1 MSTKSQTVTDTPT
14 HTRSRFKAIIN
25 HVVKGTGYNT
35 TVAGGVVALVAVAV
49 AAVAFGAAAAIIVY
63 VAVAGT
69 AVVSKDTEDHAND
82 ISPTLAKTFNRV
94 GFHAAYLAPLVLAA
108 AAGVSAF
115 NDFSNLPKATPQ
127 TSMAAKFYKVSGP
140 ANNNCQLEEATP
152 SANGKR
158 VFELQGNCKF
168 VPSELEAK

>member
-1 MSTKSQTVTDTPT
+1 AQS
-14 HTRSRFKAIIN
+14 FNKAGSN
-25 HVVKGTGYNT
+25 SGW
-35 TVAGGVVALVAVAV
+35 LV
-49 AAVAFGAAAAIIVY
+49 
-63 VAVAGT
+63 
-69 AVVSKDTEDHAND
+69 
-82 ISPTLAKTFNRV
+82 PLTLAI
-94 GFHAAYLAPLVLAA
+94 

-115 NDFSNLPKATPQ
+115 HHLSNLPKTAPQ

-168 VPSELEAK
+168 EPSKFEAN